1 MHYKCFH
8 HYIMEHFQT
17 LYAICCDWFEWTM
30 TNLMTF
36 ATIKKQIKLSLKSNQ
51 TSLCLFVIYLRVLS
65 NILCHTEP
73 IINLAAVT
81 KSQLDEHV
89 VYVIMISLK
98 ATFKSTFSISSD
110 LSIRY
115 KLKVLLESLIKW
127 TAWFYEN
134 NNIKRCLYGNALMT
148 LHMIST
154 FMRTSWIVRLF
165 Y

>member
-1 MHYKCFH
+1 MAF
-8 HYIMEHFQT
+8 
-17 LYAICCDWFEWTM
+17 L
-30 TNLMTF
+30 
-36 ATIKKQIKLSLKSNQ
+36 TIKKQIKSNLKSNQ

-115 KLKVLLESLIKW
+115 KLKVLLEPLIKW
-127 TAWFYEN
+127 TA
-134 NNIKRCLYGNALMT
+134 
-148 LHMIST
+148 
-154 FMRTSWIVRLF
+154 
-165 Y
+165 

>member
-1 MHYKCFH
+1 M
-8 HYIMEHFQT
+8 
-17 LYAICCDWFEWTM
+17 
-30 TNLMTF
+30 
-36 ATIKKQIKLSLKSNQ
+36 IKKQIKSNLKSNQ

-89 VYVIMISLK
+89 VYVIKISLK

-134 NNIKRCLYGNALMT
+134 NNIKRCLYRNTLLT
-148 LHMIST
+148 LHLLST
-154 FMRTSWIVRLF
+154 IYFSILIKNTYSLTFNVFFIWLTWYDKNYVFTF
-165 Y
+165 YFF

>member
-1 MHYKCFH
+1 M
-8 HYIMEHFQT
+8 
-17 LYAICCDWFEWTM
+17 WTV
-30 TNLMTF
+30 TNLMAF
-36 ATIKKQIKLSLKSNQ
+36 LTIKKQIKSNLKSNQ

-65 NILCHTEP
+65 NTLCHTEP

-89 VYVIMISLK
+89 AYVIMISLK

-127 TAWFYEN
+127 TA
-134 NNIKRCLYGNALMT
+134 
-148 LHMIST
+148 
-154 FMRTSWIVRLF
+154 
-165 Y
+165 